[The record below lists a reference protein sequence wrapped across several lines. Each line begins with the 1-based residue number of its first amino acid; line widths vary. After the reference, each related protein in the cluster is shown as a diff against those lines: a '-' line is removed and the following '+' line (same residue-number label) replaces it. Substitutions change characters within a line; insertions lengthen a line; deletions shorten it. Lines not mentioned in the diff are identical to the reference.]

1 MNNYWSNTLKQ
12 IEPYVPGE
20 QPQGKRV
27 AKLNTNESPYPP
39 SPRVIEAIQQ
49 ATNDDLRLYPDPNC
63 IELRNTVASYYGIN
77 AQQVFIGNGSDEILA
92 FCYLAFFNPQEYIL
106 FPDIT
111 YSFYPVYSK
120 LFNIP
125 YKEVRLNDDFS
136 VPIQDFL
143 VKNHGIIIPN
153 PNAPTGRCLDVNE
166 LIPVVKYN
174 YDLGK
179 VVIID
184 EAYIDFGG
192 TSLISFITEF
202 PNLLIVQTLSK
213 SRCLAGL
220 RIGLAIGSE
229 GLVDGL
235 VRIKDSINS
244 YTLDRLSLIGA
255 REAFKDEQYFQS
267 NREKIIATRERVTT
281 ELIQMGFDVIPSKA
295 NFLFV
300 AHKSI
305 PAIDLFAY
313 LKDCGIYVRHF
324 QKPRIENYLRIS
336 IGTDSEMD
344 QLLKAIEERERG
356 VDL

>member
-1 MNNYWSNTLKQ
+1 MNNYWSNTLRQ

-39 SPRVIEAIQQ
+39 SPMVIEAIQKG
-49 ATNDDLRLYPDPNC
+49 ANDNLRLYPDPNC
-63 IELRNTVASYYGIN
+63 TELRNTVANYYGIN
-77 AQQVFIGNGSDEILA
+77 AKQVFIGNGSDEILA
-92 FCYLAFFNPQEYIL
+92 FCYMAFFNSDEYIL

-125 YKEVRLNDDFS
+125 YKTVRLNDDFS
-136 VPIQDFL
+136 VLLRDFL
-143 VKNHGIIIPN
+143 VENHGIIIPN
-153 PNAPTGRCLDVNE
+153 PNAPTGRCLDVDE
-166 LIPVVKYN
+166 LIPIVKYN
-174 YDLGK
+174 HDLGK
-179 VVIID
+179 VVIVD

-192 TSLISFITEF
+192 SSLIPFINEY

-220 RIGLAIGSE
+220 RVGLAIGSE
-229 GLVDGL
+229 GLIEGL

-244 YTLDRLSLIGA
+244 YTLDRLALIGA
-255 REAFKDEQYFQS
+255 SEAFKDEQYFQS
-267 NREKIIATRERVTT
+267 NRGKIIATREWVTT
-281 ELIQMGFDVIPSKA
+281 EFIRMEFNVIPSKA

-300 AHKSI
+300 THKSI
-305 PAIDLFAY
+305 PAIDLFTY
-313 LKDCGIYVRHF
+313 LKDRGIYVRYF
-324 QKPRIENYLRIS
+324 KKPRIDNYLRIS

-344 QLLKAIEERERG
+344 LLLKAIKDKIGNEG
-356 VDL
+356 